1 MSTISLFPPIGSS
14 VATAQYTQFG
24 GPTVD
29 AFGRLRVSQP
39 YTVFDSKNRFVAD
52 AQFAE
57 SLAGSATITYTAAEA
72 AVNLNVTT
80 ASGDSAVRQSFRV
93 MPYQPGKGLLI
104 LATFVMAEAEENLR
118 QRVGYFNADN
128 GIFFQLDGTTKSFV
142 VRSSVSGSPVDT
154 NAATQANWNGDK
166 LDGTGPSGITLD
178 LTKSQ
183 IFWTD
188 IEWLGV
194 GNVRCGFIINGQY
207 IVCHTFQNANLNNTV
222 YMTTA
227 VLPVRYEI
235 TTTGLIAG
243 AATLKQI
250 CSSVVSEG
258 GYEQIAQPQV
268 ARRSTSLTGLGTTFV
283 PLISIRLAST
293 GYGAVVLPRSVNIF
307 PASADDFEFVLVKN
321 PTLTGTP
328 SWSAVPSDST
338 VEFDVAATGYTGGD
352 IVEQG
357 YLSATNL
364 AATSISDALLYNW
377 DLQLGVSLA
386 PASDI
391 YTLGIRTLS
400 GTGDAIGAIT
410 YWNLTV

>member
-207 IVCHTFQNANLNNTV
+207 IVCHTFQNANLNTTV

-235 TTTGLIAG
+235 TTTGVIAG

-293 GYGAVVLPRSVNIF
+293 GYGAVVLPRSANIF

-321 PTLTGTP
+321 PTLTGAP

>member
-1 MSTISLFPPIGSS
+1 MTINVYPPLGSS
-14 VATAQYTQFG
+14 INNALTVQYGGAQL
-24 GPTVD
+24 D
-29 AFGRLRVSQP
+29 AFGRLRASEP
-39 YTVFDSKNRFVAD
+39 YTIFDSKNRFVKD
-52 AQFAE
+52 AQFSE
-57 SLAGSATITYTAAEA
+57 STAGGATITYTASQA

-104 LATFVMAEAEENLR
+104 LATFVMATATENLR

-128 GIFFQLDGTTKSFV
+128 GIFFQLNNTTKSFV
-142 VRSSVSGSPVDT
+142 IRSSVSGSPSDS
-154 NAATQANWNGDK
+154 NSAAQSSWNGDK
-166 LDGTGPSGITLD
+166 LDGTGPSGLTLD

-207 IVCHTFQNANLNNTV
+207 IICHTFQNANINNTV

-235 TTTGLIAG
+235 TTTGVIGG

-258 GYEQIAQPQV
+258 GYEQISQPQV
-268 ARRSTSLTGLGTTFV
+268 ARRDAALTGLGTTFV
-283 PLISIRLAST
+283 PLISIRLAAT
-293 GYGAVVLPRSVNIF
+293 GYGAVIIPRTLNVF

-328 SWSAVPSDST
+328 AWNAVPSDAT

-357 YLSATNL
+357 YVAASNQGSSPISEIL
-364 AATSISDALLYNW
+364 AYNW

>member
-1 MSTISLFPPIGSS
+1 MTINVYPPLGSS
-14 VATAQYTQFG
+14 INNALTVQYGGAQ
-24 GPTVD
+24 VD
-29 AFGRLRVSQP
+29 AFGRLRASEP
-39 YTVFDSKNRFVAD
+39 YTIFDSKNRFVKD
-52 AQFAE
+52 AQFSE
-57 SLAGSATITYTAAEA
+57 STAGGATITYTASQA

-104 LATFVMAEAEENLR
+104 LATFVMATATENLR

-128 GIFFQLDGTTKSFV
+128 GIFFQLNNTTKSFV
-142 VRSSVSGSPVDT
+142 IRSSVSGSPSDS
-154 NAATQANWNGDK
+154 NSAAQSSWNGDK
-166 LDGTGPSGITLD
+166 LDGTGPSGLTLD

-207 IVCHTFQNANLNNTV
+207 IICHTFQNANINNTV

-235 TTTGLIAG
+235 TTTGVIGG

-258 GYEQIAQPQV
+258 GYEQISQPQV
-268 ARRSTSLTGLGTTFV
+268 ARRDTALTGLGTTFV
-283 PLISIRLAST
+283 PLISIRLAAT
-293 GYGAVVLPRSVNIF
+293 GYGAVIIPRTLNVF

-328 SWSAVPSDST
+328 AWNAVPSDAT

-357 YLSATNL
+357 YVAASNQGSSPISEIL
-364 AATSISDALLYNW
+364 AYNW

>member
-1 MSTISLFPPIGSS
+1 MTINVYPPLGSS
-14 VATAQYTQFG
+14 INNALTVQYGGAQL
-24 GPTVD
+24 D
-29 AFGRLRVSQP
+29 AFGRLRASEP
-39 YTVFDSKNRFVAD
+39 YTIFDSKNRFVKD
-52 AQFAE
+52 AQFSE
-57 SLAGSATITYTAAEA
+57 STAGGATITYTASQA

-104 LATFVMAEAEENLR
+104 LATFVMATATTNLR

-128 GIFFQLDGTTKSFV
+128 GIFFQLNNTTKSFV
-142 VRSSVSGSPVDT
+142 IRSSVSGSPSDS
-154 NAATQANWNGDK
+154 NSAAQSSWNGDK
-166 LDGTGPSGITLD
+166 LDGTGPSGLTLD

-207 IVCHTFQNANLNNTV
+207 IICHTFQNANINNTV

-235 TTTGLIAG
+235 TTTGVIGG

-258 GYEQIAQPQV
+258 GYEQISQPQV
-268 ARRSTSLTGLGTTFV
+268 ARRGTALTGLGTTFV
-283 PLISIRLAST
+283 PLISIRLEAA
-293 GYGAVVLPRSVNIF
+293 GYGAVIIPRTLNVF

-328 SWSAVPSDST
+328 AWNAVPSDAT

-357 YLSATNL
+357 YVAASNQGSSPISEIL
-364 AATSISDALLYNW
+364 AYNW